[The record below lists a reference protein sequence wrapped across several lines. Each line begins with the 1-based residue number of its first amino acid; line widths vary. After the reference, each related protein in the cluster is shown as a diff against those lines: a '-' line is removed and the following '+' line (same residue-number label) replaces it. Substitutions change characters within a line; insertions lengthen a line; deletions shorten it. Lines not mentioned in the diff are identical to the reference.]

1 MALLRVDDHY
11 PPLAPLAA
19 GPAFGG
25 ADPRRPTFFLNQ
37 VALAL
42 LIGATYALGKRHSS
56 EATGI
61 LAAIAVSSF
70 PIVSTQSR
78 MFMLDLPDA
87 AMTALALLA
96 LCRADAF
103 RRAAPSFVFGATL
116 GLALLTKWTVIFFLA
131 APLAFELIRAA
142 RLPDRGMRI
151 RNGNAA
157 LLFAAAI
164 SFPWYSAHLWNLA
177 RDSAKFSYDVGVREG
192 DPAVLSVKSL
202 VFYASSLPA
211 AVLAPWALL
220 FLAGLA
226 LAARDRF
233 RRSQLLFLS
242 LAAGWAILTLIRNKD
257 SRYVIPMLPV
267 VAVVAASALD
277 AFRIRFRWKAVA
289 AGSLAAISLGVAWRR
304 DPPVREDWPI
314 REAVGFLRSERIA
327 KPRLRVVPDWPY
339 FERHGFEYTAE
350 EARFPLDVG
359 MWFHFPA
366 FTDFVLTKSGDQ
378 GERPEPKAIMR
389 EVEDPQS
396 DFPLLFRP
404 VWEHT
409 LPDGGVARIYARR
422 VVPAPADPEEIV
434 RRLRSA
440 AADLA
445 AAYFRNVEG
454 LQIDVDPY
462 SDGETRS
469 GRFRRVEIRIAGAA
483 IRGKRPGS
491 PALVLRNVRLE
502 ASDIVVNPYRLLRE
516 GTIEV
521 LSLREAA
528 PSFELREE
536 DASEY
541 LASIL
546 AGPGR
551 VRFASGA
558 ISIDAN
564 PRGRV
569 PTISLSIEPRIV
581 AGENLGFDVT
591 RFRVGG
597 LPLPS
602 ALAAMLTAGNNPIFK
617 PMPCFLRMDSLRVD
631 RGIFAVNE

>member
-19 GPAFGG
+19 VPAFGG
-25 ADPRRPTFFLNQ
+25 VDPRRPTFFLSQ

-116 GLALLTKWTVIFFLA
+116 GLALLTKWTVVFFLA
-131 APLAFELIRAA
+131 APLVFELLRAA
-142 RLPDRGMRI
+142 RQSDRGMRI

-164 SFPWYSAHLWNLA
+164 SFPWYSAHLWNIV

-202 VFYASSLPA
+202 LFYASSLPA

-233 RRSQLLFLS
+233 RRSRLLFLS

-277 AFRIRFRWKAVA
+277 AFRIRFRWKAAA
-289 AGSLAAISLGVAWRR
+289 AGSLAAISLGAAWHRE
-304 DPPVREDWPI
+304 PPVREEWPM
-314 REAVGFLRSERIA
+314 REAVEFLRSQPVSR
-327 KPRLRVVPDWPY
+327 PRLRVVPDWPY
-339 FERHGFEYTAE
+339 FERHGFEYHAE
-350 EARFPLDVG
+350 AARVPLDVG

-389 EVEDPQS
+389 EVEDPRS

-409 LPDGGVARIYARR
+409 LPGGGLARIYARR
-422 VVPAPADPEEIV
+422 VVPAPAEPEEIV
-434 RRLRSA
+434 RRLRSS

-445 AAYFRNVEG
+445 AGYFREVEG
-454 LQIDVDPY
+454 LQINVDPY
-462 SDGETRS
+462 SAEETRS
-469 GRFRRVEIRIAGAA
+469 GRFRRIEIRVSRAA
-483 IRGKRPGS
+483 TRGGKSSS

-528 PSFELREE
+528 PSAELSEE
-536 DASEY
+536 DASAY
-541 LASIL
+541 LGSIL
-546 AGPGR
+546 RGPGR
-551 VRFASGA
+551 VRFSSGA
-558 ISIDAN
+558 ISVEAR
-564 PRGRV
+564 PRGRA
-569 PTISLSIEPRIV
+569 PAISISVTPKMV
-581 AGENLGFDVT
+581 AGGNIGFVVNRLRLGV
-591 RFRVGG
+591 
-597 LPLPS
+597 LPFPA
-602 ALAAMLTAGNNPIFK
+602 ALAEMLTAGNNPILK
-617 PMPCFLRMDSLRVD
+617 PMPCRVRLDSLRIEN
-631 RGIFAVNE
+631 GILALNE